1 MKYDHA
7 LFLDRDGTVIE
18 ECEYLL
24 SENNIKIEKG
34 LKELLLYSLKKKF
47 KIIMVTNQTVV
58 SRGLLTYEQME
69 HLNDII
75 IKKVNSLLGQNSFHG
90 VFICPYHPDA
100 QVLKYKYDS
109 EDRKPKAGMLK
120 KARDRFKINFKNSFM
135 VGDRVS
141 DIVAG
146 NSVCCTTIL
155 KVNKFSKL
163 KMIKSDLKF
172 SKELTVPDYKVEG
185 LDEIIPIMEKLF

>member
-1 MKYDHA
+1 MEKA
-7 LFLDRDGTVIE
+7 LFLDRDGTIIK

-24 SENNIKIEKG
+24 SQKNIKIEKG
-34 LKELLLYSLKKKF
+34 LKELLLFSLKKNF

-69 HLNDII
+69 DLNNLI
-75 IKKVNSLLGQNSFHG
+75 IKKINSLLGQNSFHA

-100 QVLKYKYDS
+100 QVLKYKCDS
-109 EDRKPKAGMLK
+109 EDRKPKPGMLK
-120 KARDRFKINFKNSFM
+120 KAKERFKINFKNSFM

-163 KMIKSDLKF
+163 KMIKSDLKY
-172 SKELTVPDYKVEG
+172 SNKLTVPDYKVNE
-185 LDEIIPIMEKLF
+185 LDEIIPIMEKMF